1 MNWVKTSRTNSSGY
15 AINLCAMHGYLSTV
29 CPRSSDPFYTVSYY
43 IEWVTTFWTFSKGLN
58 GRQILHMQYY
68 KEDFV
73 NNIEIRIKF
82 AGPDVIKYLEKE
94 MYNLFYFKRAELP
107 MYLYKHDATG
117 VIFCGFQKVCC
128 TPFRKVTNRR
138 ALL

>member
-1 MNWVKTSRTNSSGY
+1 
-15 AINLCAMHGYLSTV
+15 
-29 CPRSSDPFYTVSYY
+29 
-43 IEWVTTFWTFSKGLN
+43 
-58 GRQILHMQYY
+58 MQYY

-107 MYLYKHDATG
+107 MY
-117 VIFCGFQKVCC
+117 
-128 TPFRKVTNRR
+128 
-138 ALL
+138 